1 VSSAARGGLFTPQ
14 VQVRK
19 PIPATR
25 LISSH
30 KRSRNVNIAIRTA
43 IVAGAVLAA
52 AGLSLHA
59 GTTPRDEP
67 ARAAAAAAGGTTPPA
82 DRLRQRI
89 PELMEQAGVQGAQIA
104 VLSGGKSVWHASF
117 GLANADTRAPVTDGS
132 VFEAASLSKPV
143 FAYAVLTLVDAGLLD
158 LDTPISKYLP
168 GRYDV
173 GDDARL
179 DVITP
184 RHVLS
189 HTSGF
194 PNWRPGS
201 EPLKIH
207 FTPGE
212 RFSYSGEGFVYL
224 AAAVER
230 ITGQTLEAFMRR
242 TVFEPLGMTSSSY
255 VWQSRY
261 ESLKVYNHGLLG
273 DLAGRRTP
281 WRANAAA
288 SLHTTAEDYARF
300 VAAVLAGKGLRP
312 ATARALMTPQSRPDE
327 RGINTATAAPTGR
340 FAQSLAWG
348 LGWGLEQEGEAWSLW
363 HWGDNGTTKAYVAAS
378 PRRGAG
384 VVLFA
389 NAENGLALVPAILAE
404 VMGGPSPACAWLKQ
418 RGPVPAFGPF
428 VAALRASGAAQALDG
443 YRAAR
448 QARPS
453 EPGIDEETMNRIGY
467 VLLRGKK
474 LKDAIEVFKQNVA
487 DHPDSWN
494 VFDSLGEAYAADG
507 QTSLAIQAYERSLE
521 LNAGNTGGAEALK
534 KLKTIPRLE

>member
-1 VSSAARGGLFTPQ
+1 MRTTTRLAIVVGLLLSASGLLLQAGMPPRDRQAGTAAARAGGSETSAA
-14 VQVRK
+14 
-19 PIPATR
+19 
-25 LISSH
+25 S
-30 KRSRNVNIAIRTA
+30 
-43 IVAGAVLAA
+43 
-52 AGLSLHA
+52 
-59 GTTPRDEP
+59 
-67 ARAAAAAAGGTTPPA
+67 
-82 DRLRQRI
+82 LRQRM

-104 VLSGGKSVWHASF
+104 VIGGGTAAWHASF
-117 GLANADTRAPVTDGS
+117 GLANAETKAPVTDAS

-143 FAYAVLTLVDAGLLD
+143 FAYAVLTLVDAGLID

-168 GRYDV
+168 GQYDV

-179 DVITP
+179 AQITP

-189 HTSGF
+189 HQSGF
-194 PNWRPGS
+194 PNWRAGS
-201 EPLKIH
+201 DSLKIH
-207 FTPGE
+207 FAPGD

-261 ESLKVYNHGLLG
+261 ETLKVYNHSLLG

-300 VAAVLAGKGLRP
+300 VSAVLTGKGLRP
-312 ATARALMTPQSRPDE
+312 ATTRALMTPQSRPDE

-340 FAQSLAWG
+340 FAPSLAWG
-348 LGWGLEQEGEAWSLW
+348 LGIGLEQEGEAWSLW

-378 PRRGAG
+378 PRRRIG
-384 VVLFA
+384 VVFFA
-389 NAENGLALVPAILAE
+389 NSENGLLLAPPIVAD
-404 VMGGPSPACAWLKQ
+404 VMGGESPAFSWLKQ
-418 RGPVPAFGPF
+418 RGPVPAFGQF
-428 VAALRASGAAQALDG
+428 LAALRASGSVQALDG

-453 EPGIDEETMNRIGY
+453 DPAIDEETMNRIGY
-467 VLLRGKK
+467 ALLRGKK
-474 LKDAIEVFKQNVA
+474 VKDAIEVFRQNVA

-494 VFDSLGEAYAADG
+494 VFDSLGEACAADG
-507 QTSLAIQAYERSLE
+507 QTSLAIQAYERSLQ
-521 LNAGNTGGAEALK
+521 LNPANTAGAEALK
-534 KLKTIPRLE
+534 KLRAAAGRD

>member
-1 VSSAARGGLFTPQ
+1 VNTAKRLAIVGGLLLS
-14 VQVRK
+14 
-19 PIPATR
+19 A
-25 LISSH
+25 S
-30 KRSRNVNIAIRTA
+30 
-43 IVAGAVLAA
+43 
-52 AGLSLHA
+52 GLLPHA
-59 GTTPRDEP
+59 GTTARERQAPP
-67 ARAAAAAAGGTTPPA
+67 ARAMSRETEDLAA
-82 DRLRQRI
+82 RLSQRI
-89 PELMEQAGVQGAQIA
+89 PDLMTQAGVQGVQVA
-104 VLSGGKSVWHASF
+104 VLSRGKPGWHGAF
-117 GLANADTRAPVTDGS
+117 GVANAETGAPVTDAS

-143 FAYAVLTLVDAGLLD
+143 FAYAVLTLADAGLIG
-158 LDTPISKYLP
+158 LDTPISQYLP

-179 DVITP
+179 ALITP

-189 HTSGF
+189 HQSGF
-194 PNWRPGS
+194 PNWRAGS
-201 EPLKIH
+201 DALKIY

-242 TVFEPLGMTSSSY
+242 TVFDPLGMTSSSY

-261 ESLKVYNHGLLG
+261 ESRKVYNHGLLG
-273 DLAGRRTP
+273 ELAGRRTP

-300 VAAVLAGKGLRP
+300 VSAVIAGKGLRP
-312 ATARALMTPQSRPDE
+312 ATARALMSPQSRPDE

-340 FAQSLAWG
+340 FAPSLAWG
-348 LGWGLEQEGEAWSLW
+348 LGIGLEQEGEGWSLW

-378 PRRGAG
+378 PQRGIG

-389 NAENGLALVPAILAE
+389 NADYGLALVPAVLAE
-404 VMGGPSPACAWLKQ
+404 VMGGASPACAWLKQ
-418 RGPVPAFGPF
+418 RGPAPAFGPF
-428 VAALRASGAAQALDG
+428 VAALRASGAVQALEA
-443 YRAAR
+443 YRASR

-453 EPGIDEETMNRIGY
+453 DPAIDEETMNRIGY
-467 VLLRGKK
+467 ALLRGKK
-474 LKDAIEVFKQNVA
+474 VKDAVEVFTQNVA

-507 QTSLAIQAYERSLE
+507 QTALAIQAYERSLQ
-521 LNAGNTGGAEALK
+521 LNPANAAGAEALK
-534 KLKTIPRLE
+534 KLRAAAERGKK

>member
-1 VSSAARGGLFTPQ
+1 VNT
-14 VQVRK
+14 
-19 PIPATR
+19 ATR
-25 LISSH
+25 LVIVGGLALSASGLAL
-30 KRSRNVNIAIRTA
+30 NAGTA
-43 IVAGAVLAA
+43 VAGRQA
-52 AGLSLHA
+52 
-59 GTTPRDEP
+59 P
-67 ARAAAAAAGGTTPPA
+67 AAAAARAEAPGSLA
-82 DRLRQRI
+82 SRLRERI
-89 PELMEQAGVQGAQIA
+89 PELMEQAGVQGVQLA
-104 VLSGGKSVWHASF
+104 VLSGGKTGWHASF
-117 GLANADTRAPVTDGS
+117 GLANADTKAPVTDAS

-143 FAYAVLTLVDAGLLD
+143 IAYAVLTLVDAGSID

-179 DVITP
+179 DLITP

-189 HTSGF
+189 HQSGF
-194 PNWRPGS
+194 PNWRAGS
-201 EPLKIH
+201 DALKIH

-230 ITGQTLEAFMRR
+230 ITGQTLEALMRR
-242 TVFEPLGMTSSSY
+242 RVFDPLGMTSSSY

-288 SLHTTAEDYARF
+288 SLHTTAGDYARF

-312 ATARALMTPQSRPDE
+312 STVRALMTPQSKPDE

-340 FAQSLAWG
+340 FAPSLAWG
-348 LGWGLEQEGEAWSLW
+348 LGIGLEQVGEGWRIW

-378 PRRGAG
+378 PQHRTG

-389 NAENGLALVPAILAE
+389 NSENGLLLAPPIVAE
-404 VMGGPSPACAWLKQ
+404 VLGGNASAFAWLKQ

-428 VAALRASGAAQALDG
+428 LAALRASGAGQALET
-443 YRAAR
+443 YRAGR

-453 EPGIDEETMNRIGY
+453 DPAIDEETMNRIGY

-474 LKDAIEVFKQNVA
+474 LKDAIEVFKQNVE

-494 VFDSLGEAYAADG
+494 VHDSLGEAYAADG
-507 QTSLAIQAYERSLE
+507 QTALAIEAYERSLQ
-521 LNAGNTGGAEALK
+521 LNPANTAGAEALK
-534 KLKTIPRLE
+534 KLRGASR

>member
-1 VSSAARGGLFTPQ
+1 MNT
-14 VQVRK
+14 
-19 PIPATR
+19 ATR
-25 LISSH
+25 LVIVGGLALSASGLAL
-30 KRSRNVNIAIRTA
+30 SAGTA
-43 IVAGAVLAA
+43 VAGRQA
-52 AGLSLHA
+52 
-59 GTTPRDEP
+59 P
-67 ARAAAAAAGGTTPPA
+67 AAAAARAEAPGSLA
-82 DRLRQRI
+82 LRLRERI
-89 PELMEQAGVQGAQIA
+89 PALMEQAGVQGVQLA
-104 VLSGGKSVWHASF
+104 VFSGGKTGWHASF
-117 GLANADTRAPVTDGS
+117 GLANADTKAPVTDAS

-143 FAYAVLTLVDAGLLD
+143 IAYAVLTLVDAGSID

-179 DVITP
+179 DLITP

-189 HTSGF
+189 HRSGF
-194 PNWRPGS
+194 PNWRSGGD
-201 EPLKIH
+201 PLKIH
-207 FTPGE
+207 FTPGA

-261 ESLKVYNHGLLG
+261 DSLKVYNHGLLG

-288 SLHTTAEDYARF
+288 SLHTTAGDYARF
-300 VAAVLAGKGLRP
+300 VEAVLAGRGLRP
-312 ATARALMTPQSRPDE
+312 ETARALMSPQSRPDE
-327 RGINTATAAPTGR
+327 RGINTATAPPTGR
-340 FAQSLAWG
+340 FAPSLAWG
-348 LGWGLEQEGEAWSLW
+348 LGIGLEQEGEGWLIW

-378 PRRGAG
+378 PQRRIG

-389 NAENGLALVPAILAE
+389 NSENGLLLAPPIVAE
-404 VMGGPSPACAWLKQ
+404 VLGGNASAFSWLKQ
-418 RGPVPAFGPF
+418 RGPAPAFGPF
-428 VAALRASGAAQALDG
+428 LAALRASGAGRALEL
-443 YRAAR
+443 YRAGR

-453 EPGIDEETMNRIGY
+453 DPAIDEETMNRIGY

-474 LKDAIEVFKQNVA
+474 VKDAIEVFKQNVE

-494 VFDSLGEAYAADG
+494 VHDSLGEAYAADG
-507 QTSLAIQAYERSLE
+507 QTALAIEAYERSLQ
-521 LNAGNTGGAEALK
+521 LNPANTAGAEALK
-534 KLKTIPRLE
+534 KLRGASR